1 MEGFA
6 NLFIS
11 FVGLEIDGGH
21 FIKKLFIESWNETV
35 QFNQA

>member
-11 FVGLEIDGGH
+11 FVGLEIDGGALL
-21 FIKKLFIESWNETV
+21 KKLFIES
-35 QFNQA
+35 

>member
-11 FVGLEIDGGH
+11 FVGLEIDGGC
-21 FIKKLFIESWNETV
+21 FIKKLFIES
-35 QFNQA
+35 

>member
-11 FVGLEIDGGH
+11 FVGLEIDGER
-21 FIKKLFIESWNETV
+21 FIKKLFIES
-35 QFNQA
+35 

>member
-11 FVGLEIDGGH
+11 FEGLEIDGER
-21 FIKKLFIESWNETV
+21 FIKKLFIES
-35 QFNQA
+35 

>member
-11 FVGLEIDGGH
+11 FVGLEIDGGG
-21 FIKKLFIESWNETV
+21 FIKKLFFES
-35 QFNQA
+35 